1 MNKLRIPL
9 IDLAANYQTIKSEI
23 DKAINETVSSGSY
36 ILSDQVSLF
45 EEKFAHYC
53 NTKYAVGVASGTDAL
68 YLSLLALGVQ
78 KGDEVIVPANTFIA
92 SVYAVLYAGATPII
106 VDVNEETAS
115 IDVSQVEKKITSKT
129 KVIMPVHLYGK
140 PADMTSLKKI
150 TKQKGIALLEDAC
163 QAHGALYH
171 GRKVGSLGDIAAF
184 SFYPGKNL
192 GAYGDAGAVTTN
204 SATLMKKIRSL
215 REYGAKKKYY
225 FDQIGYNSRLD
236 AIQASVLRFKLRHL
250 DAWNKKRQRAAVYYQ
265 KKLFQDLPFIKTVTE
280 DPIAKSIYHLFVIQ
294 VPQRDA
300 LQKYLLEYGIQTGI
314 HYPVPVHLQKS
325 LDFLGYTKNSFPI
338 AEKLASSILS
348 LPLYPEITKDQ
359 QDWVIEKIKDFYL
372 HD

>member
-1 MNKLRIPL
+1 M
-9 IDLAANYQTIKSEI
+9 
-23 DKAINETVSSGSY
+23 
-36 ILSDQVSLF
+36 LF
-45 EEKFAHYC
+45 RDVPWFWVK
-53 NTKYAVGVASGTDAL
+53 
-68 YLSLLALGVQ
+68 

-92 SVYAVLYAGATPII
+92 SVYAILYAGALPVI
-106 VDVNEETAS
+106 VDVDENTSS
-115 IDVSQVEKKITSKT
+115 IDVLQVEKKITSKT

-140 PADMTSLKKI
+140 PADMASLKKI
-150 TKQKGIALLEDAC
+150 AKQKGIAILEDAC
-163 QAHGALYH
+163 QAHGAMYH
-171 GRKVGSLGDIAAF
+171 EKKTGSLGDIAAF

-192 GAYGDAGAVTTN
+192 GAYGDAGAITTN
-204 SATLMKKIRSL
+204 SASLMKKIKSL

-236 AIQASVLRFKLRHL
+236 ALQASILRVKLRHL
-250 DAWNKKRQRAAVYYQ
+250 DVWNKKRQRAVAYYQ
-265 KKLFQDLPFIKTVTE
+265 KNLLQDLPFIKTFTE
-280 DPIAKSIYHLFVIQ
+280 DPNAKSVYHLFVIQ
-294 VPQRDA
+294 VPQRDV

-359 QDWVIEKIKDFYL
+359 QDWVIEKIRDFYL